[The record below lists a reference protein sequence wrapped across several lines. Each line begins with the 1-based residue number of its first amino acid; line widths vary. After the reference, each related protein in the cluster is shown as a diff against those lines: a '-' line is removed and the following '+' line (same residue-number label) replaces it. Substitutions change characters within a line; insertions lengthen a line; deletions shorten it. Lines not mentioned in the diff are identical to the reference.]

1 MLLVCESYRLPGRC
15 QGQTTGGKPA
25 FSRRRATG
33 WQREAARNFWK
44 LWATAT
50 SSTLLGVAPSFCSA
64 DRKSADGGKS
74 WREKEKEKRRKE
86 KGKKEKER
94 NKMKEKRIVRSS
106 HFSFFF
112 SLVFFSIFLFY
123 HPLFLFCVWGAF
135 FFFITLS
142 TLPHW
147 PLRDLALLL
156 VGLLRQNNPGVFQ
169 LLSNAPARPRTF
181 HWRALSC
188 TRRWE
193 TARVW
198 TTFYKPSV
206 LAYLLIH
213 LSFLFLF
220 IWLCFILL
228 RYYPSFRIHKIHSN
242 VCLEKKKKRKMKK
255 KENLQT
261 HFHLECAKW
270 IPNEFSDRT
279 SRNPKYNC
287 LKKNLWETENYP
299 GSEG

>member
-220 IWLCFILL
+220 IWLCFEVL
-228 RYYPSFRIHKIHSN
+228 SFISN
-242 VCLEKKKKRKMKK
+242 SQNTFERLSGKEKEKKNEKKRKPSNAFSPGMCKVNPERVLRQNLEESEIQLLKK
-255 KENLQT
+255 KSMGDWKLSGKRG
-261 HFHLECAKW
+261 LV
-270 IPNEFSDRT
+270 
-279 SRNPKYNC
+279 
-287 LKKNLWETENYP
+287 
-299 GSEG
+299 